1 MEQSPMLR
9 TKDNVV
15 HAGLSQLLVQWKELI
30 KLRQANSSL
39 SQSNNWLIV
48 QEVME
53 TKVAMVDFMT
63 MLLTMLITI
72 LQKLN
77 LIIHTLHMMD
87 SADILLLMEKLEPI
101 PTKMSDQDQFQLSP
115 KLLPKVPYQ
124 SQYKPIKTLS

>member
-1 MEQSPMLR
+1 MLPQLIGDNMELSPMLR

-15 HAGLSQLLVQWKELI
+15 HAGLSQLLDQWKELI

-72 LQKLN
+72 L
-77 LIIHTLHMMD
+77 
-87 SADILLLMEKLEPI
+87 
-101 PTKMSDQDQFQLSP
+101 
-115 KLLPKVPYQ
+115 
-124 SQYKPIKTLS
+124 